1 MKVLTFLSPCSLQKG
16 VFELLSSPPFFVDM
30 VMSARDCLQG
40 ARRAKYQAL
49 IIGADPSN
57 YGDIMLLAKLLR
69 EEQPNAAI
77 FIFAQELD
85 LDQRLHL
92 FDCDIDDCLQETSSS
107 AEFAVR
113 LSVSM
118 RLRQAASNLAESEAA
133 VLRSGDVQLNLIR
146 RTVNRRGKPIDL
158 RPKEFLLLEY
168 LVRNANR
175 LVTRTMI
182 LESVWK
188 TSYQGL
194 TNVVDVYISSLR
206 SKLDRDFAQKLIQTN
221 RGLGYTFSSKVAAPV
236 DSRLRDLGS
245 GKTRGRTEVPPTKS
259 VVGIEVTGTFP
270 RL

>member
-92 FDCDIDDCLQETSSS
+92 FDCDIDD
-107 AEFAVR
+107 
-113 LSVSM
+113 
-118 RLRQAASNLAESEAA
+118 
-133 VLRSGDVQLNLIR
+133 
-146 RTVNRRGKPIDL
+146 
-158 RPKEFLLLEY
+158 
-168 LVRNANR
+168 
-175 LVTRTMI
+175 
-182 LESVWK
+182 
-188 TSYQGL
+188 
-194 TNVVDVYISSLR
+194 
-206 SKLDRDFAQKLIQTN
+206 
-221 RGLGYTFSSKVAAPV
+221 
-236 DSRLRDLGS
+236 
-245 GKTRGRTEVPPTKS
+245 
-259 VVGIEVTGTFP
+259 
-270 RL
+270 